1 MWALTGGW
9 MMGLS
14 FKRIAPLAL
23 LLLAACGDHAS
34 RSADQPNAHWVSEPA
49 FRIGDALTG
58 DALFGFIPS
67 LRVSP
72 DGRRVYVLEPYEAKV
87 SVWTPDGR
95 RLFDVGGT
103 GEGPGD
109 FMLPYRIHLGDSWFY
124 VRDQSRFTYFS
135 DDGAVLRT
143 VPNPPTSVSY
153 QGFPIRVN
161 AHLADGSFLGRP
173 SIPASIEMGHWGDD
187 PMDTKPLVWI
197 RETSGGWK
205 QGFVFWR
212 NIRNATL
219 AVPQGNDLHGFTGQ
233 PFTDADQYWEDPDA
247 GTVVV
252 ARSAGEHLGPG
263 EADLLE
269 VSATGDTVWE
279 RHLQFEPIQLTRP
292 MVEAAIDD
300 WNSDMDEPNPRDVV
314 EGALYLPEHLPAV
327 RIFRL
332 TSSGNVWLQTH
343 EQQDTLSVWYSL
355 ERGDNESPPR
365 RVLLPPGFEL
375 MDATDTHVW
384 GVWKDELDINYV
396 VGRRLIPAS

>member
-1 MWALTGGW
+1 MWTLTGGW
-9 MMGLS
+9 TMGFSL
-14 FKRIAPLAL
+14 KRIAPLAL

-72 DGRRVYVLEPYEAKV
+72 DGRRVHVLEPYEAKV

-109 FMLPYRIHLGDSWFY
+109 FMLPYRIHLDDSWFY

-135 DDGAVLRT
+135 NDRRVLRT
-143 VPNPPTSVSY
+143 VPNPPTLVNY

-161 AHLADGSFLGRP
+161 AHLSDGSFLGFP
-173 SIPASIEMGHWGDD
+173 TAGPPAGLEPGCKDYAEEE
-187 PMDTKPLVWI
+187 PVLRV
-197 RETSGGWK
+197 RETDTGWVHEV
-205 QGFVFWR
+205 VFWR
-212 NIRNATL
+212 KSSNGTL
-219 AVPQGNDLHGFTGQ
+219 AVTVGIGCYYAPQ
-233 PFTDADQYWEDPDA
+233 PYPDADLYWEDPAA

-252 ARSAGEHLGPG
+252 VRRSLEHLGPARS
-263 EADLLE
+263 ELFE
-269 VSATGDTVWE
+269 VSAAGDTLWKRSLAFQPV
-279 RHLQFEPIQLTRP
+279 RLTRE
-292 MVEAAIDD
+292 MLEATLNSVGSGLDD
-300 WNSDMDEPNPRDVV
+300 PLPRDAV
-314 EGALYLPEHLPAV
+314 ERALYAPEYLPAV
-327 RIFRL
+327 SDFALASTGRI
-332 TSSGNVWLQTH
+332 WLRSP
-343 EQQDTLSVWYSL
+343 EVRDTLSVWYSL
-355 ERGDNESPPR
+355 ERGDTAAPLR
-365 RVLLPPGFEL
+365 RVLLPEAFEL

-384 GVWKDELDINYV
+384 GVWQDELDISYV